1 MSIFSQYSTLNSQ
14 LSMRS
19 LYQGCFILMKFM
31 VTLRLQN
38 SMAMKKLFLLSFVL
52 FAVALNVNAADIL
65 PDSVLRRMAAKML
78 MVGFKGDSVT
88 DGSDAARYVRD
99 LKVGGIILFDVD
111 LTGTAKIGSR
121 NITSKERL
129 TKMTADLRRYAGG
142 DLLIAV
148 DQEGGMVRR
157 LRPEYGYSP
166 TVSQEYL
173 GTVNCRDTTMKYAG
187 RMARE
192 MRESGVNVNLAPL
205 IDVNVNPECPVI
217 GALHRS
223 YSADT
228 AVVADNAGWSIEAHH
243 RNGVLCA
250 VKHFPGHGSSA
261 SDSHY
266 GLTDVTDTWQSYE
279 LAPFRGLIAA
289 GKTDMVMTAHIF
301 QRRLDPDY
309 PATLSKKIID
319 GVLRGQLGFDG
330 VVLTD
335 DMYMQGIID
344 NYDVEDAIVL
354 AINAGAD
361 ILVMGNNIS
370 TGYEPERPFRIVDM
384 IVRAV
389 KDGRIGQQRL
399 VESNRRID
407 RLMEKLESR

>member
-1 MSIFSQYSTLNSQ
+1 
-14 LSMRS
+14 MRS

-173 GTVNCRDTTMKYAG
+173 GTVNCRDTTMKYAR

-289 GKTDMVMTAHIF
+289 GKADMVMTAHIF

-407 RLMEKLESR
+407 RLMEKLGSR

>member
-1 MSIFSQYSTLNSQ
+1 
-14 LSMRS
+14 MRS

-88 DGSDAARYVRD
+88 DCSDAARYVRD

-228 AVVADNAGWSIEAHH
+228 AVVAGNAGWSIEAHH

-289 GKTDMVMTAHIF
+289 GKADMVMTAHIF

-344 NYDVEDAIVL
+344 NYKVEDAVVL

-361 ILVMGNNIS
+361 MLVMGNNIS

-407 RLMEKLESR
+407 RLMEKLGSR

>member
-1 MSIFSQYSTLNSQ
+1 
-14 LSMRS
+14 
-19 LYQGCFILMKFM
+19 M

-38 SMAMKKLFLLSFVL
+38 SMTMKKLLLSTIIFV
-52 FAVALNVNAADIL
+52 ATAATSFSAQKAIL
-65 PDSVLRRMAAKML
+65 PDSTLRQYAAKML

-88 DGSDAARYVRD
+88 DSSDAARYVRD

-129 TKMTADLRRYAGG
+129 TKMTADLQRYAGG
-142 DLLIAV
+142 NLLIAI

-157 LRPEYGYSP
+157 LRPEYGYSQ

-173 GTVNCRDTTMKYAG
+173 GKINSRDTTMKYAG
-187 RMARE
+187 RMAKE
-192 MRESGVNVNLAPL
+192 IKESGVNVNLAPL

-223 YSADT
+223 YSSDT
-228 AVVADNAGWSIEAHH
+228 AIVSNNAKWSIEAHH

-266 GLTDVTDTWQSYE
+266 GLTDVTGTWQSYE
-279 LAPFRGLIAA
+279 LAPFRELISS
-289 GKTDMVMTAHIF
+289 GKVDMVMTAHIF
-301 QRRLDPDY
+301 QRNLDPEY

-319 GVLRGQLGFDG
+319 GVLRKQLGFEG

-344 NYDVEDAIVL
+344 NYKVEDAIVL

-370 TGYEPERPFRIVDM
+370 TGYEPERPFHIVDM

-389 KDGRIGQQRL
+389 KEGRIDQQRL
-399 VESNRRID
+399 IESNRRID
-407 RLMEKLESR
+407 SLIDKLKH

>member
-1 MSIFSQYSTLNSQ
+1 
-14 LSMRS
+14 
-19 LYQGCFILMKFM
+19 M

-38 SMAMKKLFLLSFVL
+38 SMTMKKLLLSTIIFV
-52 FAVALNVNAADIL
+52 ATAATSFSAQKATL
-65 PDSVLRRMAAKML
+65 PDSTLRQYAAKML

-88 DGSDAARYVRD
+88 DSSDAARYVRD

-121 NITSKERL
+121 NITSKKRL
-129 TKMTADLRRYAGG
+129 TKMTADLQRYAGG
-142 DLLIAV
+142 NLLIAI

-157 LRPEYGYSP
+157 LRPEYGYSQ

-173 GTVNCRDTTMKYAG
+173 GKINSRDTTMKYAG
-187 RMARE
+187 RMAKE
-192 MRESGVNVNLAPL
+192 IKESGVNVNLAPL

-223 YSADT
+223 YSSDT
-228 AVVADNAGWSIEAHH
+228 AIVSNNAKWSIEAHH

-279 LAPFRGLIAA
+279 LAPFRELISS
-289 GKTDMVMTAHIF
+289 GKADMVMTAHIF
-301 QRRLDPDY
+301 QRNLDPEY

-319 GVLRGQLGFDG
+319 GVLRKQLGFEG

-344 NYDVEDAIVL
+344 NYKVEDAIVL

-370 TGYEPERPFRIVDM
+370 TGYEPERPFHIVDM

-389 KDGRIGQQRL
+389 KEGRIDQQRL
-399 VESNRRID
+399 IESNRRID
-407 RLMEKLESR
+407 SLIDKLKH

>member
-1 MSIFSQYSTLNSQ
+1 
-14 LSMRS
+14 MRS

>member
-1 MSIFSQYSTLNSQ
+1 
-14 LSMRS
+14 
-19 LYQGCFILMKFM
+19 
-31 VTLRLQN
+31 
-38 SMAMKKLFLLSFVL
+38 
-52 FAVALNVNAADIL
+52 
-65 PDSVLRRMAAKML
+65 

-88 DGSDAARYVRD
+88 DSSDAARYVRD

-129 TKMTADLRRYAGG
+129 TKMTADLQRYAGG
-142 DLLIAV
+142 NLLIAI

-157 LRPEYGYSP
+157 LRPEYGYSQ

-173 GTVNCRDTTMKYAG
+173 GKINSRDTTMKYAE
-187 RMARE
+187 RMAKE
-192 MRESGVNVNLAPL
+192 IKESGVNVNLAPL
-205 IDVNVNPECPVI
+205 IDVNVNPDCPVI

-223 YSADT
+223 YSSDT
-228 AVVADNAGWSIEAHH
+228 AIVSNNAKWSIEAHH

-279 LAPFRGLIAA
+279 LAPFRELISS
-289 GKTDMVMTAHIF
+289 GKADMVMTAHIF
-301 QRRLDPDY
+301 QRNLDPEY

-319 GVLRGQLGFDG
+319 GVLRKQLGFEG

-344 NYDVEDAIVL
+344 NYKVEDAIVL

-370 TGYEPERPFRIVDM
+370 TGYEPERPFHIVDM

-389 KDGRIGQQRL
+389 KEGRIDQQRL
-399 VESNRRID
+399 IESNRRID
-407 RLMEKLESR
+407 SLIDKLKH

>member
-129 TKMTADLRRYAGG
+129 TKMTADLRHYAGG

-289 GKTDMVMTAHIF
+289 GKADMVMTAHIF

-407 RLMEKLESR
+407 RLMEKLGSC

>member
-1 MSIFSQYSTLNSQ
+1 
-14 LSMRS
+14 
-19 LYQGCFILMKFM
+19 M

-38 SMAMKKLFLLSFVL
+38 SMTMKKLLLSTIIFV
-52 FAVALNVNAADIL
+52 ATAATSFSAQKAIL
-65 PDSVLRRMAAKML
+65 PDSTLRQYAAKML

-88 DGSDAARYVRD
+88 DSSDAARYVRD

-129 TKMTADLRRYAGG
+129 TKMTADLQRYAGG
-142 DLLIAV
+142 NLLIAI

-157 LRPEYGYSP
+157 LRPEYGYSQ

-173 GTVNCRDTTMKYAG
+173 GKINSRDTTMKYAE
-187 RMARE
+187 RMAKE
-192 MRESGVNVNLAPL
+192 IKESGVNVNLAPL
-205 IDVNVNPECPVI
+205 IDVNVNPDCPVI

-223 YSADT
+223 YSSDT
-228 AVVADNAGWSIEAHH
+228 AIVSNNAKWSIEAHH

-279 LAPFRGLIAA
+279 LAPFRELISS
-289 GKTDMVMTAHIF
+289 GKADMVMTAHIF
-301 QRRLDPDY
+301 QRNLDPEY

-319 GVLRGQLGFDG
+319 GVLRKQLGFEG

-344 NYDVEDAIVL
+344 NYKVEDAIVL

-370 TGYEPERPFRIVDM
+370 TGYEPERPFHIVDM

-389 KDGRIGQQRL
+389 KEGRIDQQRL
-399 VESNRRID
+399 IESNRRID
-407 RLMEKLESR
+407 SLIDKLKH

>member
-1 MSIFSQYSTLNSQ
+1 
-14 LSMRS
+14 
-19 LYQGCFILMKFM
+19 
-31 VTLRLQN
+31 
-38 SMAMKKLFLLSFVL
+38 MKKLLLSTIIFV
-52 FAVALNVNAADIL
+52 ATAATSFSAQKATL
-65 PDSVLRRMAAKML
+65 PDSTLRQYAAKML

-88 DGSDAARYVRD
+88 DSSDAARYVRD

-129 TKMTADLRRYAGG
+129 TKMTADLQRYAGG
-142 DLLIAV
+142 NLLIAI

-157 LRPEYGYSP
+157 LRPEYGYSQ

-173 GTVNCRDTTMKYAG
+173 GKINSRDTTMKYAG
-187 RMARE
+187 RMAKE
-192 MRESGVNVNLAPL
+192 IKESGVNVNLAPL

-223 YSADT
+223 YSSDT
-228 AVVADNAGWSIEAHH
+228 AIVSNNAKWSIEAHH

-279 LAPFRGLIAA
+279 LAPFRELISS
-289 GKTDMVMTAHIF
+289 GKVDMVMTAHIF
-301 QRRLDPDY
+301 QRNLDPEY

-319 GVLRGQLGFDG
+319 GVLRKQLGFEG

-344 NYDVEDAIVL
+344 NYKVEDAIVL

-370 TGYEPERPFRIVDM
+370 TGYEPERPFHIVDM

-389 KDGRIGQQRL
+389 KEGRIDQQRL
-399 VESNRRID
+399 IESNRRID
-407 RLMEKLESR
+407 SLIDKLKH

>member
-1 MSIFSQYSTLNSQ
+1 
-14 LSMRS
+14 
-19 LYQGCFILMKFM
+19 M

-38 SMAMKKLFLLSFVL
+38 SMTMKKLLLSTIIFV
-52 FAVALNVNAADIL
+52 ATAATSFSAQKATL
-65 PDSVLRRMAAKML
+65 PDSTLRQYAAKML

-88 DGSDAARYVRD
+88 DSSDAARYVRD

-129 TKMTADLRRYAGG
+129 TKMTADLQRYAGG
-142 DLLIAV
+142 NLLIAI

-157 LRPEYGYSP
+157 LRPEYGYSQ

-173 GTVNCRDTTMKYAG
+173 GKINSRDTTMKYAE
-187 RMARE
+187 RMAKE
-192 MRESGVNVNLAPL
+192 IKESGVNVNLAPL
-205 IDVNVNPECPVI
+205 IDVNVNPDCPVI

-223 YSADT
+223 YSSDT
-228 AVVADNAGWSIEAHH
+228 AIVSNNAKWSIEAHH

-279 LAPFRGLIAA
+279 LAPFRELISS
-289 GKTDMVMTAHIF
+289 GKADMVMTAHIF
-301 QRRLDPDY
+301 QRNLDPEY

-319 GVLRGQLGFDG
+319 GVLRKQLGFEG

-344 NYDVEDAIVL
+344 NYKVEDAIVL

-370 TGYEPERPFRIVDM
+370 TGYEPKRPFHIVDM

-389 KDGRIGQQRL
+389 KEGRIDQQRL
-399 VESNRRID
+399 IESNRRID
-407 RLMEKLESR
+407 SLIDKLKP

>member
-1 MSIFSQYSTLNSQ
+1 
-14 LSMRS
+14 
-19 LYQGCFILMKFM
+19 M
-31 VTLRLQN
+31 VTLRSQN
-38 SMAMKKLFLLSFVL
+38 SMTMKELLLSTIIFV
-52 FAVALNVNAADIL
+52 ATAATSFSAQKAIL
-65 PDSVLRRMAAKML
+65 PDSTLRQYAAKML

-88 DGSDAARYVRD
+88 DSSDAARYVRD

-129 TKMTADLRRYAGG
+129 TKMTADLQRYAGG
-142 DLLIAV
+142 NLLIAI

-157 LRPEYGYSP
+157 LRPEYGYSQ

-173 GTVNCRDTTMKYAG
+173 GKINSRDTTMKYAE
-187 RMARE
+187 RMAKE
-192 MRESGVNVNLAPL
+192 IKESGVNVNLAPL
-205 IDVNVNPECPVI
+205 IDVNVNPDCPVI

-223 YSADT
+223 YSSDT
-228 AVVADNAGWSIEAHH
+228 AIVSNNAKWSIEAHH

-279 LAPFRGLIAA
+279 LAPFRELISS
-289 GKTDMVMTAHIF
+289 GKADMVMTAHIF
-301 QRRLDPDY
+301 QRNLDPEY

-319 GVLRGQLGFDG
+319 GVLRKQLGFEG

-344 NYDVEDAIVL
+344 NYKVEDAIVL

-370 TGYEPERPFRIVDM
+370 TGYEPERPFHIVDM

-389 KDGRIGQQRL
+389 KEGRIDQQRL
-399 VESNRRID
+399 IESNRRID
-407 RLMEKLESR
+407 SLIDKLKH

>member
-1 MSIFSQYSTLNSQ
+1 
-14 LSMRS
+14 
-19 LYQGCFILMKFM
+19 M

-38 SMAMKKLFLLSFVL
+38 SMTMKKLLLSTIIFV
-52 FAVALNVNAADIL
+52 ATAATSFSAQKAIL
-65 PDSVLRRMAAKML
+65 PDSTLRQYAAKML

-88 DGSDAARYVRD
+88 DSSDAARYVRD

-129 TKMTADLRRYAGG
+129 TKMTADLQRYADGN
-142 DLLIAV
+142 LLIAI

-157 LRPEYGYSP
+157 LRPEYGYSQ

-173 GTVNCRDTTMKYAG
+173 GKINSRDTTMKYAE
-187 RMARE
+187 RMAKE
-192 MRESGVNVNLAPL
+192 IKESGVNVNLAPL
-205 IDVNVNPECPVI
+205 IDVNVNPDCPVI

-223 YSADT
+223 YSSDT
-228 AVVADNAGWSIEAHH
+228 AIVSNNAKWSIEAHH

-279 LAPFRGLIAA
+279 LAPFRELISS
-289 GKTDMVMTAHIF
+289 GKADMVMTAHIF
-301 QRRLDPDY
+301 QRNLDPEY

-319 GVLRGQLGFDG
+319 GVLRKQLGFEG

-344 NYDVEDAIVL
+344 NYKVEDAIVL

-370 TGYEPERPFRIVDM
+370 TGYEPERPFHIVDM

-389 KDGRIGQQRL
+389 KEGRIDQQRL
-399 VESNRRID
+399 IESNRRID
-407 RLMEKLESR
+407 SLIDKLKH

>member
-1 MSIFSQYSTLNSQ
+1 
-14 LSMRS
+14 
-19 LYQGCFILMKFM
+19 M

-38 SMAMKKLFLLSFVL
+38 SMTMKKLLLSTIIFV
-52 FAVALNVNAADIL
+52 ATAATSFSAQKAIL
-65 PDSVLRRMAAKML
+65 PDSTLRQYAAKML

-88 DGSDAARYVRD
+88 DSSDAARYVRD

-129 TKMTADLRRYAGG
+129 TKMTADLQRYAGG
-142 DLLIAV
+142 NLLIAI

-157 LRPEYGYSP
+157 LRPEYGYSQ

-173 GTVNCRDTTMKYAG
+173 GKINSRDTTMKYAE
-187 RMARE
+187 RMAKE
-192 MRESGVNVNLAPL
+192 IKESGVNVNLAPL
-205 IDVNVNPECPVI
+205 IDVNVNPDCPVI

-223 YSADT
+223 YSSDT
-228 AVVADNAGWSIEAHH
+228 AIVSNNAKWSIEAHH

-279 LAPFRGLIAA
+279 LAPFRELISS
-289 GKTDMVMTAHIF
+289 GKVDMVMTAHIF
-301 QRRLDPDY
+301 QRNLDPEY

-319 GVLRGQLGFDG
+319 GVLRKQLGFEG

-344 NYDVEDAIVL
+344 NYKVEDAIVL

-370 TGYEPERPFRIVDM
+370 TGYEPERPFHIVDM

-389 KDGRIGQQRL
+389 KEGRIDQQRL
-399 VESNRRID
+399 IESNRRID
-407 RLMEKLESR
+407 SLIDKLKH

>member
-1 MSIFSQYSTLNSQ
+1 
-14 LSMRS
+14 
-19 LYQGCFILMKFM
+19 M

-38 SMAMKKLFLLSFVL
+38 SMTMKKLLLSTIIFV
-52 FAVALNVNAADIL
+52 ATAATSFSAQKATL
-65 PDSVLRRMAAKML
+65 PDSTLRQYAAKML

-88 DGSDAARYVRD
+88 DSSDAARYVRD

-129 TKMTADLRRYAGG
+129 TKMTADLQRYAGG
-142 DLLIAV
+142 NLLIAI

-157 LRPEYGYSP
+157 LRPEYGYSQ

-173 GTVNCRDTTMKYAG
+173 GKINSRDTTMKYAG
-187 RMARE
+187 RMAKE
-192 MRESGVNVNLAPL
+192 IKESGVNVNLAPL

-223 YSADT
+223 YSSDT
-228 AVVADNAGWSIEAHH
+228 AIVSNNAKWSIEAHH

-279 LAPFRGLIAA
+279 LAPFRELISS
-289 GKTDMVMTAHIF
+289 GKADMVMTAHIF
-301 QRRLDPDY
+301 QRNLDPEY

-319 GVLRGQLGFDG
+319 GVLRKQLGFEG

-344 NYDVEDAIVL
+344 NYKVEDAIVL

-370 TGYEPERPFRIVDM
+370 TGYEPERPFHIVDM

-389 KDGRIGQQRL
+389 KEGRIDQKRL
-399 VESNRRID
+399 IESNRRID
-407 RLMEKLESR
+407 SLIDKLKH

>member
-1 MSIFSQYSTLNSQ
+1 
-14 LSMRS
+14 
-19 LYQGCFILMKFM
+19 M

-38 SMAMKKLFLLSFVL
+38 SMTMKKLLLSTIIFV
-52 FAVALNVNAADIL
+52 ATAATSFSAQKATL
-65 PDSVLRRMAAKML
+65 PDSTLRQYAAKML

-88 DGSDAARYVRD
+88 DSSDAARYVRD

-129 TKMTADLRRYAGG
+129 TKMTADLQRYAGG
-142 DLLIAV
+142 NLLIAI

-157 LRPEYGYSP
+157 LRPEYGYSQ

-173 GTVNCRDTTMKYAG
+173 GKINSRDTTMKYAE
-187 RMARE
+187 RMAKE
-192 MRESGVNVNLAPL
+192 IKESGVNVNLAPL
-205 IDVNVNPECPVI
+205 IDVNVNPDCPVI

-223 YSADT
+223 YSSDT
-228 AVVADNAGWSIEAHH
+228 AIVSNNAKWSIEAHH

-279 LAPFRGLIAA
+279 LAPFRELISS
-289 GKTDMVMTAHIF
+289 GKADMVMTAHIF
-301 QRRLDPDY
+301 QRNLDPEY

-319 GVLRGQLGFDG
+319 GVLRKQLGFEG

-344 NYDVEDAIVL
+344 NYKVEDAIVL

-370 TGYEPERPFRIVDM
+370 TGYEPERPFHIVDM

-389 KDGRIGQQRL
+389 KEGRIDQQRL
-399 VESNRRID
+399 PESHRRID
-407 RLMEKLESR
+407 SLIDKLKH

>member
-38 SMAMKKLFLLSFVL
+38 SMKKLFLLSFVL

-173 GTVNCRDTTMKYAG
+173 GTVNCRDTTMKYAR

-289 GKTDMVMTAHIF
+289 GKADMVMTAHIF

-407 RLMEKLESR
+407 RLMEKLGSR

>member
-1 MSIFSQYSTLNSQ
+1 
-14 LSMRS
+14 
-19 LYQGCFILMKFM
+19 M

-38 SMAMKKLFLLSFVL
+38 SMTMKKLLLSTIIFV
-52 FAVALNVNAADIL
+52 ATAATSFSAQKATL
-65 PDSVLRRMAAKML
+65 PDSTLRQYAAKML

-88 DGSDAARYVRD
+88 DSSDAARYVRD

-129 TKMTADLRRYAGG
+129 TKMTADLQRYAGG
-142 DLLIAV
+142 NLLIAI

-157 LRPEYGYSP
+157 LRPEYGYSQ

-173 GTVNCRDTTMKYAG
+173 GKINSRDTTMKYAE
-187 RMARE
+187 RMAKE
-192 MRESGVNVNLAPL
+192 IKESGVNVNLAPL
-205 IDVNVNPECPVI
+205 IDVNVNPDCPVI

-223 YSADT
+223 YSSDT
-228 AVVADNAGWSIEAHH
+228 AIVSNNAKWSIEAHH

-279 LAPFRGLIAA
+279 LAPFRELISS
-289 GKTDMVMTAHIF
+289 GKADMVMPAHIF
-301 QRRLDPDY
+301 QRNLDPEY

-319 GVLRGQLGFDG
+319 GVLRKQLGFEG

-344 NYDVEDAIVL
+344 NYKVKDAIVL

-370 TGYEPERPFRIVDM
+370 TGYEPERPFHIVDM

-389 KDGRIGQQRL
+389 KEGRIDQQRL
-399 VESNRRID
+399 IESNRRID
-407 RLMEKLESR
+407 SLIDKLKH

>member
-88 DGSDAARYVRD
+88 DCSDAARYVRD

-289 GKTDMVMTAHIF
+289 GKADMVMTAHIF

-407 RLMEKLESR
+407 RLMEKLGSR

>member
-1 MSIFSQYSTLNSQ
+1 
-14 LSMRS
+14 
-19 LYQGCFILMKFM
+19 M

-38 SMAMKKLFLLSFVL
+38 SMTMKKLLLSTIIFV
-52 FAVALNVNAADIL
+52 ATAATSFSAQKATL
-65 PDSVLRRMAAKML
+65 PDSTLRQYAAKML

-88 DGSDAARYVRD
+88 DSSDAARYVRD

-129 TKMTADLRRYAGG
+129 TKMTADLQRYAGG
-142 DLLIAV
+142 NLLIAI

-157 LRPEYGYSP
+157 LRPEYGYSQ

-173 GTVNCRDTTMKYAG
+173 GKINSRDTTMKYAE
-187 RMARE
+187 RMAKE
-192 MRESGVNVNLAPL
+192 IKESGVNVNLAPL

-223 YSADT
+223 YSSDT
-228 AVVADNAGWSIEAHH
+228 AIVSNNAKWSIEAHH

-279 LAPFRGLIAA
+279 LAPFRELISS
-289 GKTDMVMTAHIF
+289 GKADMVMTAHIF
-301 QRRLDPDY
+301 QRNLDPEY

-319 GVLRGQLGFDG
+319 GVLRKQLGFEG

-344 NYDVEDAIVL
+344 NYKVEDAIVL

-370 TGYEPERPFRIVDM
+370 TGYEPERPFHIVDM

-389 KDGRIGQQRL
+389 KEGRIDQQRL
-399 VESNRRID
+399 IESNRRID
-407 RLMEKLESR
+407 SLIDKLKH

>member
-1 MSIFSQYSTLNSQ
+1 
-14 LSMRS
+14 
-19 LYQGCFILMKFM
+19 M

-38 SMAMKKLFLLSFVL
+38 SMTMKKLLLSTIIFV
-52 FAVALNVNAADIL
+52 ATAATSFSAQKATL
-65 PDSVLRRMAAKML
+65 PDSTLRQYAAKML

-88 DGSDAARYVRD
+88 DSSDAARYVRD

-129 TKMTADLRRYAGG
+129 TKMTADLQRYAGG
-142 DLLIAV
+142 NLLIAI

-157 LRPEYGYSP
+157 LRPEYGYSQ

-173 GTVNCRDTTMKYAG
+173 GKINSRDTTMKYAG
-187 RMARE
+187 RMAKE
-192 MRESGVNVNLAPL
+192 IKESGVNVNLAPL
-205 IDVNVNPECPVI
+205 IDVNVNPDCPVI

-223 YSADT
+223 YSSDT
-228 AVVADNAGWSIEAHH
+228 AIVSNNAKWSIEAHH

-279 LAPFRGLIAA
+279 LAPFRELISS
-289 GKTDMVMTAHIF
+289 GKADMVMTAHIF
-301 QRRLDPDY
+301 QRNLDPEY

-319 GVLRGQLGFDG
+319 GVLRKQLGFEG

-344 NYDVEDAIVL
+344 NYKVEDAIVL

-370 TGYEPERPFRIVDM
+370 TGYEPERPFHIVDM

-389 KDGRIGQQRL
+389 KGGRIDQQRL
-399 VESNRRID
+399 IESNRRID
-407 RLMEKLESR
+407 SLIDKLKH

>member
-1 MSIFSQYSTLNSQ
+1 
-14 LSMRS
+14 MRS

-88 DGSDAARYVRD
+88 DCSDAARYVRD

-289 GKTDMVMTAHIF
+289 GKADMVMTAHIF

-407 RLMEKLESR
+407 RLMEKLGSR

>member
-1 MSIFSQYSTLNSQ
+1 
-14 LSMRS
+14 
-19 LYQGCFILMKFM
+19 M

-38 SMAMKKLFLLSFVL
+38 SMTMKKLLLSTIIFV
-52 FAVALNVNAADIL
+52 ATAATSFSAQKAIL
-65 PDSVLRRMAAKML
+65 PDSTLRQYAAKML

-88 DGSDAARYVRD
+88 DSSDAARYVRD

-129 TKMTADLRRYAGG
+129 TKMTADLQRYAGG
-142 DLLIAV
+142 NLLIAI

-157 LRPEYGYSP
+157 LRPEYGYSQ

-173 GTVNCRDTTMKYAG
+173 GKINSRDTTMKYAE
-187 RMARE
+187 RMAKE
-192 MRESGVNVNLAPL
+192 IKESGVNVNLAPL
-205 IDVNVNPECPVI
+205 IDVNVNPDCPVI

-223 YSADT
+223 YSSDT
-228 AVVADNAGWSIEAHH
+228 AIVSNNAKWSIEAHH

-279 LAPFRGLIAA
+279 LAPFRELISS
-289 GKTDMVMTAHIF
+289 GKADMVMTAHIF
-301 QRRLDPDY
+301 QRNLDPEY

-319 GVLRGQLGFDG
+319 GMLRKQLGFEG

-344 NYDVEDAIVL
+344 NYKVEDAIVL

-370 TGYEPERPFRIVDM
+370 TGYEPERPFHIVDM

-389 KDGRIGQQRL
+389 KEGRIDQQRL
-399 VESNRRID
+399 IESNRRID
-407 RLMEKLESR
+407 SLIDKLKH

>member
-1 MSIFSQYSTLNSQ
+1 ML
-14 LSMRS
+14 
-19 LYQGCFILMKFM
+19 
-31 VTLRLQN
+31 TLRLQN
-38 SMAMKKLFLLSFVL
+38 SMTMKKLLLSTIIFV
-52 FAVALNVNAADIL
+52 ATAATSFSAQKATL
-65 PDSVLRRMAAKML
+65 PDSTLRQYAAKML

-88 DGSDAARYVRD
+88 DSSDAARYVRD

-129 TKMTADLRRYAGG
+129 TKMTADLQRYAGG
-142 DLLIAV
+142 NLLIAI

-157 LRPEYGYSP
+157 LRPEYGYSQ

-173 GTVNCRDTTMKYAG
+173 GKINSRDTTMKYAG
-187 RMARE
+187 RMAKE
-192 MRESGVNVNLAPL
+192 IKESGVNVNLAPL

-223 YSADT
+223 YSSDT
-228 AVVADNAGWSIEAHH
+228 AIVSNNAKWSIEAHH

-279 LAPFRGLIAA
+279 LAPFRELISS
-289 GKTDMVMTAHIF
+289 GKVDMVMTAHIF
-301 QRRLDPDY
+301 QRNLDPEY

-319 GVLRGQLGFDG
+319 GVLRKQLGFEG

-344 NYDVEDAIVL
+344 NYKVEDAIVL

-370 TGYEPERPFRIVDM
+370 TGYEPERPFHIVDM

-389 KDGRIGQQRL
+389 KEGRIDQQRL
-399 VESNRRID
+399 IESNRRID
-407 RLMEKLESR
+407 SLIDKLKH

>member
-1 MSIFSQYSTLNSQ
+1 
-14 LSMRS
+14 MRS

-173 GTVNCRDTTMKYAG
+173 GKINSRDTTMKYAG

-289 GKTDMVMTAHIF
+289 GKADMVMTAHIF

-344 NYDVEDAIVL
+344 NYKVEDAVVL

-407 RLMEKLESR
+407 RLMEKLGSR

>member
-1 MSIFSQYSTLNSQ
+1 
-14 LSMRS
+14 
-19 LYQGCFILMKFM
+19 M

-38 SMAMKKLFLLSFVL
+38 SMTMKKLLLSTIIFV
-52 FAVALNVNAADIL
+52 ATAATSFSAQKATL
-65 PDSVLRRMAAKML
+65 PDSTLRQYAAKML

-88 DGSDAARYVRD
+88 DSSDAARYVRD

-129 TKMTADLRRYAGG
+129 TKMTADLQRYAGG
-142 DLLIAV
+142 NLLIAI

-157 LRPEYGYSP
+157 LRPEYGYSQ

-173 GTVNCRDTTMKYAG
+173 GKINSRDTTMKYAE
-187 RMARE
+187 RMAKE
-192 MRESGVNVNLAPL
+192 IKESGVNVNLAPL

-223 YSADT
+223 YSSDT
-228 AVVADNAGWSIEAHH
+228 AIVSNNAKWSIEAHH

-279 LAPFRGLIAA
+279 LAPFRELISS
-289 GKTDMVMTAHIF
+289 GKADMVMTAHIF
-301 QRRLDPDY
+301 QRNLDPEY
-309 PATLSKKIID
+309 LATLSKKIID
-319 GVLRGQLGFDG
+319 GVLRKQLGFEG

-344 NYDVEDAIVL
+344 NYKVEDAIVL

-370 TGYEPERPFRIVDM
+370 TGYEPERPFHIVDM

-389 KDGRIGQQRL
+389 KEGRIDQQRL
-399 VESNRRID
+399 IESNRRID
-407 RLMEKLESR
+407 SLIDKLKH

>member
-1 MSIFSQYSTLNSQ
+1 
-14 LSMRS
+14 
-19 LYQGCFILMKFM
+19 M

-38 SMAMKKLFLLSFVL
+38 SMTMKKLLLSTIIFV
-52 FAVALNVNAADIL
+52 ATAATSFSAQKAIL
-65 PDSVLRRMAAKML
+65 PDSTLRQYAAKML

-88 DGSDAARYVRD
+88 DSSDAARYVRD

-129 TKMTADLRRYAGG
+129 TKMTADLQRYAGG
-142 DLLIAV
+142 NLLIAI

-157 LRPEYGYSP
+157 LRPEYGYSQ

-173 GTVNCRDTTMKYAG
+173 GKINSRDTTMKYAG
-187 RMARE
+187 RMAKE
-192 MRESGVNVNLAPL
+192 IKESGVNVNLAPL
-205 IDVNVNPECPVI
+205 IDVNVNPDCPVI

-223 YSADT
+223 YSSDT
-228 AVVADNAGWSIEAHH
+228 AIVSNNAKWSIEAHH
-243 RNGVLCA
+243 WNGVLCA

-279 LAPFRGLIAA
+279 LAPFRELISS
-289 GKTDMVMTAHIF
+289 GKADMVMTAHIF
-301 QRRLDPDY
+301 QRNLDPEY

-319 GVLRGQLGFDG
+319 GVLRKQLGFEG

-344 NYDVEDAIVL
+344 NYKVEDAIVL

-370 TGYEPERPFRIVDM
+370 TGYEPERPFHIVDM

-389 KDGRIGQQRL
+389 KEGRIDQQRL
-399 VESNRRID
+399 IESNRRID
-407 RLMEKLESR
+407 SLIDKLKH

>member
-1 MSIFSQYSTLNSQ
+1 
-14 LSMRS
+14 MRS

-279 LAPFRGLIAA
+279 LAPFRELISS
-289 GKTDMVMTAHIF
+289 GKADMVMTAHIF
-301 QRRLDPDY
+301 QRNLDPEY

-407 RLMEKLESR
+407 RLMEKLGSR

>member
-1 MSIFSQYSTLNSQ
+1 
-14 LSMRS
+14 MRS

-266 GLTDVTDTWQSYE
+266 GLTDVTGTWQSYE
-279 LAPFRGLIAA
+279 LAPFRELISS
-289 GKTDMVMTAHIF
+289 GKADMVMTAHIF
-301 QRRLDPDY
+301 QRNLDPEY

-344 NYDVEDAIVL
+344 NYKVEDAIVL

-407 RLMEKLESR
+407 RLMEKLGSR

>member
-1 MSIFSQYSTLNSQ
+1 
-14 LSMRS
+14 
-19 LYQGCFILMKFM
+19 M

-38 SMAMKKLFLLSFVL
+38 SMTMKKLLLSTIIFV
-52 FAVALNVNAADIL
+52 ATAATSFSAQKAIL
-65 PDSVLRRMAAKML
+65 PDSTLRQYAAKML

-88 DGSDAARYVRD
+88 DSSDAARYVRD

-111 LTGTAKIGSR
+111 LKGKKKIGSR

-129 TKMTADLRRYAGG
+129 TKMTADLQRYAGG
-142 DLLIAV
+142 NLLIAI

-157 LRPEYGYSP
+157 LRPEYGYSQ

-173 GTVNCRDTTMKYAG
+173 GKINSRDTTMKYAE
-187 RMARE
+187 RMAKE
-192 MRESGVNVNLAPL
+192 IKESGVNVNLAPL
-205 IDVNVNPECPVI
+205 IDVNVNPDCPVI

-223 YSADT
+223 YSSDT
-228 AVVADNAGWSIEAHH
+228 AIVSNNAKWSIEAHH

-279 LAPFRGLIAA
+279 LAPFRELISS
-289 GKTDMVMTAHIF
+289 GKADMVMTAHIF
-301 QRRLDPDY
+301 QRNLDPEY

-319 GVLRGQLGFDG
+319 GVLRKQLGFEG

-344 NYDVEDAIVL
+344 NYKVEDAIVL

-370 TGYEPERPFRIVDM
+370 TGYEPERPFHIVDM

-389 KDGRIGQQRL
+389 KEGRIDQQRL
-399 VESNRRID
+399 IESNRRID
-407 RLMEKLESR
+407 SLIDKLKH

>member
-1 MSIFSQYSTLNSQ
+1 
-14 LSMRS
+14 
-19 LYQGCFILMKFM
+19 M

-38 SMAMKKLFLLSFVL
+38 SMTMKKLLLSTIIFV
-52 FAVALNVNAADIL
+52 ATAATSFSAQKATL
-65 PDSVLRRMAAKML
+65 PDSTLRQYAAKML

-88 DGSDAARYVRD
+88 DSSDAARYVRD

-129 TKMTADLRRYAGG
+129 TKMTADLQRYAGG
-142 DLLIAV
+142 NLLIAI

-157 LRPEYGYSP
+157 LRPEYGYSQ

-173 GTVNCRDTTMKYAG
+173 GKINSRDTTMKYAG
-187 RMARE
+187 RMAKE
-192 MRESGVNVNLAPL
+192 IKESGVNVNLAPL
-205 IDVNVNPECPVI
+205 IDVNVNPDCPVI

-223 YSADT
+223 YSSDT
-228 AVVADNAGWSIEAHH
+228 AIVSNNAKWSIEAHH

-279 LAPFRGLIAA
+279 LAPFRELISS
-289 GKTDMVMTAHIF
+289 GKADMVMTAHIF
-301 QRRLDPDY
+301 QRNLDPEY

-319 GVLRGQLGFDG
+319 GVLRKQLGFEG

-344 NYDVEDAIVL
+344 NYKVEDAIVL

-370 TGYEPERPFRIVDM
+370 TGYEPERPFHIVDM

-389 KDGRIGQQRL
+389 KEGRIDQKRL
-399 VESNRRID
+399 IESNRRID
-407 RLMEKLESR
+407 SLIDKLKH

>member
-1 MSIFSQYSTLNSQ
+1 
-14 LSMRS
+14 
-19 LYQGCFILMKFM
+19 M

-38 SMAMKKLFLLSFVL
+38 SMTMKKLLLSTIIFV
-52 FAVALNVNAADIL
+52 ATAATSFSAQKATL
-65 PDSVLRRMAAKML
+65 PDSTLRQYAAKML

-88 DGSDAARYVRD
+88 DSSDAARYVRD

-129 TKMTADLRRYAGG
+129 TKMTADLQRYAGG
-142 DLLIAV
+142 NLLIAI

-157 LRPEYGYSP
+157 LRPEYGYSQ

-173 GTVNCRDTTMKYAG
+173 GKINSRDTTMKYAG
-187 RMARE
+187 RMAKE
-192 MRESGVNVNLAPL
+192 IKESGVNVNLAPL
-205 IDVNVNPECPVI
+205 IDVNVNPDCPVI

-223 YSADT
+223 YSSDT
-228 AVVADNAGWSIEAHH
+228 AIVSNNAKWSIEAHH

-279 LAPFRGLIAA
+279 LAPFRELISS
-289 GKTDMVMTAHIF
+289 GKADMVMTAHIF
-301 QRRLDPDY
+301 QRNLDPEY

-319 GVLRGQLGFDG
+319 GVLRKQLGFEG

-344 NYDVEDAIVL
+344 NYKVEDAIVL

-370 TGYEPERPFRIVDM
+370 TGYEPERPFHIVDM

-389 KDGRIGQQRL
+389 KEGRIDQQRL
-399 VESNRRID
+399 IESNRRID
-407 RLMEKLESR
+407 SLIDKLKH

>member
-1 MSIFSQYSTLNSQ
+1 
-14 LSMRS
+14 
-19 LYQGCFILMKFM
+19 M

-38 SMAMKKLFLLSFVL
+38 SMTMKKLLLSTIIFV
-52 FAVALNVNAADIL
+52 ATAATSFSAQKAIL
-65 PDSVLRRMAAKML
+65 PDSTLRQYAAKML

-88 DGSDAARYVRD
+88 DSSDAARYVRD

-129 TKMTADLRRYAGG
+129 TKMTADLQRYAGG
-142 DLLIAV
+142 NLLIAI

-157 LRPEYGYSP
+157 LRPEYGYSQ

-173 GTVNCRDTTMKYAG
+173 GKINSRDTTMKYAG
-187 RMARE
+187 RMTKE
-192 MRESGVNVNLAPL
+192 IKESGVNVNLAPL

-223 YSADT
+223 YSSDT
-228 AVVADNAGWSIEAHH
+228 AIVSNNAKWSIEAHH

-279 LAPFRGLIAA
+279 LAPFRELISS
-289 GKTDMVMTAHIF
+289 GKVDMVMTAHIF
-301 QRRLDPDY
+301 QRNLDPEY

-319 GVLRGQLGFDG
+319 GVLRKQLGFEG

-344 NYDVEDAIVL
+344 NYKVEDAIVL

-370 TGYEPERPFRIVDM
+370 TGYEPERPFHIVDM

-389 KDGRIGQQRL
+389 KEGRIDQQRL
-399 VESNRRID
+399 IESNRRID
-407 RLMEKLESR
+407 SLIDKLKH

>member
-1 MSIFSQYSTLNSQ
+1 
-14 LSMRS
+14 
-19 LYQGCFILMKFM
+19 M

-38 SMAMKKLFLLSFVL
+38 SMTMKKLLLSTIIFV
-52 FAVALNVNAADIL
+52 ATAATSFSAQKATL
-65 PDSVLRRMAAKML
+65 PDSTLRQYAAKML

-88 DGSDAARYVRD
+88 DSSDAARYVRD

-129 TKMTADLRRYAGG
+129 TKMTADLQRYAGG
-142 DLLIAV
+142 NLLIAI

-157 LRPEYGYSP
+157 LRPEYGYSQ

-173 GTVNCRDTTMKYAG
+173 GKINSRDTTMKYAG
-187 RMARE
+187 RMAKE
-192 MRESGVNVNLAPL
+192 IKESGVNVNLAPL

-223 YSADT
+223 YSSDT
-228 AVVADNAGWSIEAHH
+228 AIVSNNAKWSIEAHH

-279 LAPFRGLIAA
+279 LAPFRELISS
-289 GKTDMVMTAHIF
+289 GKADMVMTAHIF
-301 QRRLDPDY
+301 QRNLDPEY

-319 GVLRGQLGFDG
+319 GVLRKQLGFEG

-344 NYDVEDAIVL
+344 NYKVEDAIVL

-370 TGYEPERPFRIVDM
+370 TGYEPERPFHIVDM

-389 KDGRIGQQRL
+389 KEGRIDQQRL
-399 VESNRRID
+399 IESNQRID
-407 RLMEKLESR
+407 SLIDKLKH

>member
-1 MSIFSQYSTLNSQ
+1 
-14 LSMRS
+14 
-19 LYQGCFILMKFM
+19 M

-38 SMAMKKLFLLSFVL
+38 SMTMKKLLLSTIIFV
-52 FAVALNVNAADIL
+52 ATAATSFSAQKATL
-65 PDSVLRRMAAKML
+65 PDSTLRQYAAKML

-88 DGSDAARYVRD
+88 DSSDAARYVRD

-121 NITSKERL
+121 NITSKERM
-129 TKMTADLRRYAGG
+129 TKMTADLQRYAGG
-142 DLLIAV
+142 NLLIAI

-157 LRPEYGYSP
+157 LRPEYGYSQ

-173 GTVNCRDTTMKYAG
+173 GKINSRDTTMKYAG
-187 RMARE
+187 RMAKE
-192 MRESGVNVNLAPL
+192 IKESGVNVNLAPL

-223 YSADT
+223 YSSDT
-228 AVVADNAGWSIEAHH
+228 AIVSNNAKWSIEAHH

-279 LAPFRGLIAA
+279 LAPFRELISS
-289 GKTDMVMTAHIF
+289 GKADMVMTAHIF
-301 QRRLDPDY
+301 QRNLDPEY

-319 GVLRGQLGFDG
+319 GVLRKQLGFEG

-344 NYDVEDAIVL
+344 NYKVEDAIVL

-370 TGYEPERPFRIVDM
+370 TGYEPERPFHIVDM

-389 KDGRIGQQRL
+389 KEGRIDQQRL
-399 VESNRRID
+399 IESNRRID
-407 RLMEKLESR
+407 SLIDKLKH

>member
-1 MSIFSQYSTLNSQ
+1 
-14 LSMRS
+14 
-19 LYQGCFILMKFM
+19 M

-38 SMAMKKLFLLSFVL
+38 SMTMKKLLLSTIIFV
-52 FAVALNVNAADIL
+52 ATAATSFSAQKATL
-65 PDSVLRRMAAKML
+65 PDSTLRQYAAKML

-88 DGSDAARYVRD
+88 DSSDAARYVRD

-129 TKMTADLRRYAGG
+129 TKMTADLQRYAGG
-142 DLLIAV
+142 NLLIAI

-157 LRPEYGYSP
+157 LRPEYGYSQ

-173 GTVNCRDTTMKYAG
+173 GKINSRDTTMKYAG
-187 RMARE
+187 RMAKE
-192 MRESGVNVNLAPL
+192 IKESGVNVNLAPL

-223 YSADT
+223 YSSDT
-228 AVVADNAGWSIEAHH
+228 AIVSNNAKWSIEAHH

-279 LAPFRGLIAA
+279 LAPFRELISS
-289 GKTDMVMTAHIF
+289 GKADMVMTAHIF
-301 QRRLDPDY
+301 QRNLDPEY
-309 PATLSKKIID
+309 LATLSKKIID
-319 GVLRGQLGFDG
+319 GVLRKQLGFEG

-344 NYDVEDAIVL
+344 NYKVEDAIVL

-370 TGYEPERPFRIVDM
+370 TGYEPERPFHIVDM

-389 KDGRIGQQRL
+389 KEGRIDQQRL
-399 VESNRRID
+399 IESNRRID
-407 RLMEKLESR
+407 SLIDKLKH

>member
-1 MSIFSQYSTLNSQ
+1 
-14 LSMRS
+14 
-19 LYQGCFILMKFM
+19 M

-38 SMAMKKLFLLSFVL
+38 SMTMKKLLLSTIIFV
-52 FAVALNVNAADIL
+52 ATAATSFSVQKAIL
-65 PDSVLRRMAAKML
+65 PDSTLRQYAAKML

-88 DGSDAARYVRD
+88 DSSDAARYVRD

-129 TKMTADLRRYAGG
+129 TKMTADLQRYAGG
-142 DLLIAV
+142 NLLIAI

-157 LRPEYGYSP
+157 LRPEYGYSQ

-173 GTVNCRDTTMKYAG
+173 GKINSRDTTMKYAE
-187 RMARE
+187 RMAKE
-192 MRESGVNVNLAPL
+192 IKESGVNVNLAPL
-205 IDVNVNPECPVI
+205 IDVNVNPDCPVI

-223 YSADT
+223 YSSDT
-228 AVVADNAGWSIEAHH
+228 AIVSNNAKWSIEAHH

-279 LAPFRGLIAA
+279 LAPFRELISS
-289 GKTDMVMTAHIF
+289 GKADMVMTAHIF
-301 QRRLDPDY
+301 QRNLDPEY

-319 GVLRGQLGFDG
+319 GVLRKQLGFEG

-344 NYDVEDAIVL
+344 NYKVEDAIVL

-370 TGYEPERPFRIVDM
+370 TGYEPERPFHIVDM

-389 KDGRIGQQRL
+389 KEGRIDQQRL
-399 VESNRRID
+399 IESNRRID
-407 RLMEKLESR
+407 SLIDKLKH

>member
-1 MSIFSQYSTLNSQ
+1 
-14 LSMRS
+14 
-19 LYQGCFILMKFM
+19 M

-38 SMAMKKLFLLSFVL
+38 SMTMKKLLLSTIIFV
-52 FAVALNVNAADIL
+52 ATAATSFSAQKATL
-65 PDSVLRRMAAKML
+65 PDSTLRQYAAKML

-88 DGSDAARYVRD
+88 DSSDAARYVRD

-129 TKMTADLRRYAGG
+129 TKMTADLQRYAGG
-142 DLLIAV
+142 NLLIAI

-157 LRPEYGYSP
+157 LRPEYGYSQ

-173 GTVNCRDTTMKYAG
+173 GKINSRDTTMKYAG
-187 RMARE
+187 RMAKE
-192 MRESGVNVNLAPL
+192 IKESGVNVNLAPL

-223 YSADT
+223 YSSDT
-228 AVVADNAGWSIEAHH
+228 TIVSNNAKWSIEAHH

-279 LAPFRGLIAA
+279 LAPFRELISS
-289 GKTDMVMTAHIF
+289 GKVDMVMTAHIF
-301 QRRLDPDY
+301 QRNLDPEY

-319 GVLRGQLGFDG
+319 GVLRKQLGFEG

-344 NYDVEDAIVL
+344 NYKVEDAIVL

-370 TGYEPERPFRIVDM
+370 TGYEPERPFHIVDM

-389 KDGRIGQQRL
+389 KEGRIDQQRL
-399 VESNRRID
+399 IESNRRID
-407 RLMEKLESR
+407 SLIDKLKH

>member
-1 MSIFSQYSTLNSQ
+1 ML
-14 LSMRS
+14 
-19 LYQGCFILMKFM
+19 
-31 VTLRLQN
+31 TLRLQN
-38 SMAMKKLFLLSFVL
+38 SMTMKKLLLSTIIFV
-52 FAVALNVNAADIL
+52 ATAATSFSAQKATL
-65 PDSVLRRMAAKML
+65 PDSTLRQYAAKML

-88 DGSDAARYVRD
+88 DSSDAARYVRD

-129 TKMTADLRRYAGG
+129 TKMTADLQRYAGG
-142 DLLIAV
+142 NLLIAI

-157 LRPEYGYSP
+157 LRPEYGYSQ

-173 GTVNCRDTTMKYAG
+173 GKINSRDTTMKYAG
-187 RMARE
+187 RMAKE
-192 MRESGVNVNLAPL
+192 IKESGVNVNLAPL

-223 YSADT
+223 YSSDT
-228 AVVADNAGWSIEAHH
+228 TIVSNNAKWSIEAHH

-279 LAPFRGLIAA
+279 LAPFRELISS
-289 GKTDMVMTAHIF
+289 GKADMVMTAHIF
-301 QRRLDPDY
+301 QRNLDPEY

-319 GVLRGQLGFDG
+319 GVLRKQLGFEG

-344 NYDVEDAIVL
+344 NYKVEDAIVL

-370 TGYEPERPFRIVDM
+370 TGYEPERPFHIVDM

-389 KDGRIGQQRL
+389 KEGRIDQQRL
-399 VESNRRID
+399 IESNRRID
-407 RLMEKLESR
+407 SLIDKLKH